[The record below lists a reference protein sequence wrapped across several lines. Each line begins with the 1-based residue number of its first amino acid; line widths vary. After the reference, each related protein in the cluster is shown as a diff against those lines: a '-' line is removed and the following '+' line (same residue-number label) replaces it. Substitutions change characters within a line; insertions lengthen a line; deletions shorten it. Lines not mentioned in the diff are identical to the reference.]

1 MNNTNLSTLF
11 GDIANSIRG
20 KDGSQE
26 SIKPEQFPYKIT
38 NLPSGKET
46 NVYKI
51 ERLKD
56 IHNIKAKEHDIAV
69 LSRTDKSDIT
79 DSFTGGKLSFK
90 STVILNEPVGDE
102 EYIDGIINTDKGELM
117 LSGDKTQV
125 NIDFFGDSQSLQII
139 YTSDDGK
146 TYNTKDTIEVI
157 EIENVLDFSINNK
170 AKQFIQVYNQVFSVF
185 EYSSINHLRIPVRN
199 SDDIY
204 IKPLKDDGL
213 FDGDGPIFC
222 CNAQVNE
229 PGFLTEA
236 YVILSNTQ
244 DTSNIRY
251 YYQNNELHL
260 HYTGV
265 NNSYTVNVY
274 KFENSKSNYI
284 TQFTPKNDE
293 DLVILNNCNSVFVFS
308 SGNNTCNIY
317 DALTG
322 NNIIYESTKSE
333 LVTDLI
339 WDYMNIGVNIA
350 SSDIA
355 LGKEVYAD
363 TGYIVGT
370 SFDKGPVE
378 TIDHIELQDLQINT
392 DITKILDENY
402 YEENCVN
409 NHTSLES
416 NNTLLMHRADTG
428 YNYYGPTILK
438 DKISDYKVSAYNLI
452 CNEWYFGYKPAVIMN
467 NDDILKIIYKYDDIP
482 SQGFRMELSSINYLP
497 NILIKDKYNSI
508 DYQLN
513 DLSLVSALDIN
524 TFYNGYD
531 RLEYLD
537 FSLYNNFKP
546 VSVKLCSYSLKEI
559 KNLDISRLISMMFI
573 NNYDN
578 MKYLKDVSFIGT
590 PTINNETVTE
600 LKNIYSGTEEYTPV
614 DIKDLPSLSSN
625 AVNEIISNLY
635 LDLPTLRK
643 FFTKTGTTIRISKYM
658 TQAQYNMLTSGNKQL
673 LVNRGYIIDLQ

>member
-20 KDGSQE
+20 KEGSQE

-38 NLPSGKET
+38 NLPGGKET

-79 DSFTGGKLSFK
+79 DNFTGGKLSFK
-90 STVILNEPVGDE
+90 STVILNEPIGDE
-102 EYIDGIINTDKGELM
+102 EYINGMIFTDEGELM

-125 NIDFFGDSQSLQII
+125 NIDFIGDSPLQIL

-157 EIENVLDFSINNK
+157 EIKNVHDFQFDNK

-185 EYSSINHLRIPVRN
+185 EYSSINHWRIPVRN

-204 IKPLKDDGL
+204 IKSLRDDSL
-213 FDGDGPIFC
+213 FTNDGPIFC

-274 KFENSKSNYI
+274 KFENSKSNYV

-308 SGNNTCNIY
+308 SGNNTYNLY
-317 DALTG
+317 DAITG

-392 DITKILDENY
+392 DITKILNVNY
-402 YEENCVN
+402 YKENCVN

-416 NNTLLMHRADTG
+416 NNILLMQRDDTA

-452 CNEWYFGYKPAVIMN
+452 CNESYFGYKPIVIMN
-467 NDDILKIIYKYDDIP
+467 NDDILKIIYKYDNIS
-482 SQGFRMELSSINYLP
+482 SQGFRIEFSSINYLP

-546 VSVKLCSYSLKEI
+546 VHVSLCSYSLKEI
-559 KNLDISRLISMMFI
+559 KNLDISRLISMYI
-573 NNYDN
+573 NYDK

-600 LKNIYSGTEEYTPV
+600 FKMLILIQKF
-614 DIKDLPSLSSN
+614 
-625 AVNEIISNLY
+625 
-635 LDLPTLRK
+635 TL
-643 FFTKTGTTIRISKYM
+643 
-658 TQAQYNMLTSGNKQL
+658 Q
-673 LVNRGYIIDLQ
+673 

>member
-20 KDGSQE
+20 KEGSQE

-38 NLPSGKET
+38 NLPGGKET

-51 ERLKD
+51 ERLED

-79 DSFTGGKLSFK
+79 DNFTGGKLFFK
-90 STVILNEPVGDE
+90 STVILNEPIGDE
-102 EYIDGIINTDKGELM
+102 EYIDGMINTDGGELM
-117 LSGDKTQV
+117 ISGDKTQV
-125 NIDFFGDSQSLQII
+125 NIDFFDDSQSLQIL

-146 TYNTKDTIEVI
+146 TYNTNDTIEVI
-157 EIENVLDFSINNK
+157 EIKNVLDFLIDNK

-185 EYSSINHLRIPVRN
+185 EYSSINHWRIPVRN

-204 IKPLKDDGL
+204 IKPLRDDSL
-213 FDGDGPIFC
+213 FDGDRPIVC

-265 NNSYTVNVY
+265 NNSCTVNVY

-308 SGNNTCNIY
+308 SGDNTYNIY

-452 CNEWYFGYKPAVIMN
+452 CNEDYFSYKPVVVMN
-467 NDDILKIIYKYDDIP
+467 NDDILKIIYKYDNIP

-590 PTINNETVTE
+590 PTINNETVIE
-600 LKNIYSGTEEYTPV
+600 FKNIYSGTEEYTPV

-658 TQAQYNMLTSGNKQL
+658 TQAQYNMLTSENKHL
-673 LVNRGYIIDLQ
+673 LEARGYIIDLQ

>member
-26 SIKPEQFPYKIT
+26 SIKPEQFPYRIT

-90 STVILNEPVGDE
+90 STVILNEPIGDE
-102 EYIDGIINTDKGELM
+102 EYIDGMIFTDEGELM

-125 NIDFFGDSQSLQII
+125 NIDFIGDSQLQIL

-146 TYNTKDTIEVI
+146 TYNTQDTIEVI
-157 EIENVLDFSINNK
+157 EIKNVHDFRIDNK

-204 IKPLKDDGL
+204 INPLRGDGL

-274 KFENSKSNYI
+274 KFENSKSNYV

-293 DLVILNNCNSVFVFS
+293 DLVILNNCNSVFIFS
-308 SGNNTCNIY
+308 SGNNTYNLY

-378 TIDHIELQDLQINT
+378 TIDHIELQDLQIST
-392 DITKILDENY
+392 DITKILDVNY
-402 YEENCVN
+402 YKENCVN

-416 NNTLLMHRADTG
+416 NNILLMQRDDTA
-428 YNYYGPTILK
+428 YTYYGPTILK

-452 CNEWYFGYKPAVIMN
+452 CNEYYFSYKPTVVMN
-467 NDDILKIIYKYDDIP
+467 NDDILKIIYKYDNIQ
-482 SQGFRMELSSINYLP
+482 SQGFRIEFNSINYLP

-513 DLSLVSALDIN
+513 DLSLVSVLDIN
-524 TFYNGYD
+524 RAYAGYD

-546 VSVKLCSYSLKEI
+546 VYVSLCSYSLKEI
-559 KNLDISRLISMMFI
+559 KNLDISRLISMFI
-573 NNYDN
+573 NYGQ

-600 LKNIYSGTEEYTPV
+600 FKNTYFNTEVYTPV
-614 DIKDLPSLSSN
+614 NIKDLPSLSSN

-658 TQAQYNMLTSGNKQL
+658 TQAQYNMLTSENKQL
-673 LVNRGYIIDLQ
+673 LVDRGYTIDLQ

>member
-26 SIKPEQFPYKIT
+26 SIKPEQFPYRIT

-51 ERLKD
+51 ESLKD

-69 LSRTDKSDIT
+69 LSRTDISDIT
-79 DSFTGGKLSFK
+79 DNFTGGKLSFE
-90 STVILNEPVGDE
+90 STVILNEPIGDE
-102 EYIDGIINTDKGELM
+102 EYIDGMIFTDEGELR

-125 NIDFFGDSQSLQII
+125 NIDFIGDSQLQIL

-146 TYNTKDTIEVI
+146 TYNTQDTIEVI
-157 EIENVLDFSINNK
+157 EIKNVLDFHIDNK

-185 EYSSINHLRIPVRN
+185 EYSFINYWRIPVRN

-265 NNSYTVNVY
+265 NSSFTVNVY

-308 SGNNTCNIY
+308 SGDNTYNIY

-333 LVTDLI
+333 LVADLI
-339 WDYMNIGVNIA
+339 WDYMNIGINIA

-355 LGKEVYAD
+355 SGKEVYAD

-392 DITKILDENY
+392 DITKILDVNY
-402 YEENCVN
+402 YKENCVN

-416 NNTLLMHRADTG
+416 NNILLMQRDDTA
-428 YNYYGPTILK
+428 YTYYGPTILK

-452 CNEWYFGYKPAVIMN
+452 CNESYFSSKPTVIMN
-467 NDDILKIIYKYDDIP
+467 NDDILKIIYKYDNIS
-482 SQGFRMELSSINYLP
+482 SQGFRIELSSINYLP

-513 DLSLVSALDIN
+513 DLSLVSVLDIN

-546 VSVKLCSYSLKEI
+546 VYVSLCSYSLKEI
-559 KNLDISRLISMMFI
+559 KNLDISRLISMFI
-573 NNYDN
+573 NYGQ

-600 LKNIYSGTEEYTPV
+600 FKNARSNTEVYTPV
-614 DIKDLPSLSSN
+614 NIKDLPSLSSN

-635 LDLPTLRK
+635 LDLPTLRN

-658 TQAQYNMLTSGNKQL
+658 TQAQYNMLTSENKQL
-673 LVNRGYIIDLQ
+673 LVDRGYIIDLQ

>member
-26 SIKPEQFPYKIT
+26 SIKPEQFPYRIT

-79 DSFTGGKLSFK
+79 DNFTGGKLSFK
-90 STVILNEPVGDE
+90 STVILNEPIGDGE
-102 EYIDGIINTDKGELM
+102 NISGMIFTDEGELM

-125 NIDFFGDSQSLQII
+125 NIDFIGNSQLQIL

-146 TYNTKDTIEVI
+146 TYNTQDTIEVI
-157 EIENVLDFSINNK
+157 EIKNVHDFLIDNK

-185 EYSSINHLRIPVRN
+185 EYSSINHWRIPVRN

-204 IKPLKDDGL
+204 INPLKDDGL

-265 NNSYTVNVY
+265 NNSYTVYVY
-274 KFENSKSNYI
+274 KFENSKSNYV

-293 DLVILNNCNSVFVFS
+293 DLVILNNCNSVFIFS
-308 SGNNTCNIY
+308 SGNNTYNLY

-339 WDYMNIGVNIA
+339 WDYMNIGVDIA

-392 DITKILDENY
+392 DITKILDVNY
-402 YEENCVN
+402 YKENCVN

-416 NNTLLMHRADTG
+416 NNILLMQRDDTA
-428 YNYYGPTILK
+428 YTYYGPTILK

-452 CNEWYFGYKPAVIMN
+452 CNEWYFGYKPNVIMN
-467 NDDILKIIYKYDDIP
+467 NDDILKIIYKYDNIP
-482 SQGFRMELSSINYLP
+482 SQGFRIELSSINYLP

-513 DLSLVSALDIN
+513 DLSLVSVLDIN

-546 VSVKLCSYSLKEI
+546 VHVSFYSYSLKEI
-559 KNLDISRLISMMFI
+559 KNLDISRLISMYI
-573 NNYDN
+573 NYDK

-600 LKNIYSGTEEYTPV
+600 FKNAYSDTEVYTPV

>member
-46 NVYKI
+46 NIYKI
-51 ERLKD
+51 EHLED

-79 DSFTGGKLSFK
+79 DSFTGGKLFFK
-90 STVILNEPVGDE
+90 STVILNEPIGDE
-102 EYIDGIINTDKGELM
+102 EYIDGMIYTDEGELR
-117 LSGDKTQV
+117 LSGNKTQV
-125 NIDFFGDSQSLQII
+125 NIDFFGGSQFLQIL

-146 TYNTKDTIEVI
+146 TYNTEDTIEVI
-157 EIENVLDFSINNK
+157 EIKNVHDIYLDNR
-170 AKQFIQVYNQVFSVF
+170 AKQFIQVYNQVFSIF

-204 IKPLKDDGL
+204 TKPLSVDDC
-213 FDGDGPIFC
+213 FSNNGPIFC

-229 PGFLTEA
+229 LGFLTEA
-236 YVILSNTQ
+236 YVILSYTQ

-260 HYTGV
+260 HCTGV
-265 NNSYTVNVY
+265 DSSFTVYVY
-274 KFENSKSNYI
+274 KFENNKANYI

-293 DLVILNNCNSVFVFS
+293 DLVVLSNCNSVFVFS
-308 SGNNTCNIY
+308 SSNNTYNLY

-339 WDYMNIGVNIA
+339 WDYMNIGVNIP
-350 SSDIA
+350 SSDITS
-355 LGKEVYAD
+355 GKEVYTDA
-363 TGYIVGT
+363 GYIVGT

-378 TIDHIELQDLQINT
+378 TIDHIELQDLQIST
-392 DITKILDENY
+392 DITKILNKSY

-409 NHTSLES
+409 NHTNLDS
-416 NNTLLMHRADTG
+416 NNISIMQRDGGG
-428 YNYYGPTILK
+428 YTYYGPTILK
-438 DKISDYKVSAYNLI
+438 DKISDYKVSAYNLM
-452 CNEWYFGYKPAVIMN
+452 CNERYFGYKPTVIMN
-467 NDDILKIIYKYDDIP
+467 KDDILKIIYKYDNTL
-482 SQGFRMELSSINYLP
+482 SQGFGIEFNSINYLP
-497 NILIKDKYNSI
+497 NILIKDKYNGV

-513 DLSLVSALDIN
+513 DLSLVSVLEIN
-524 TFYNGYD
+524 RACSDYD

-546 VSVKLCSYSLKEI
+546 VYVSLRSYSLKEI
-559 KNLDISRLISMMFI
+559 KNLDISRLISMFI
-573 NNYDN
+573 NYGQ

-590 PTINNETVTE
+590 PTINSETVAEFKNAYFDTE
-600 LKNIYSGTEEYTPV
+600 VYNPV
-614 DIKDLPSLSSN
+614 NIKDLPNLSSN

-635 LDLPTLRK
+635 LDLPTLRN
-643 FFTKTGTTIRISKYM
+643 FFTKTQATIKISEYM
-658 TQAQYNMLTSGNKQL
+658 TQAQYDMLTSENKQL
-673 LVNRGYIIDLQ
+673 LVDRGYTIDLL

>member
-26 SIKPEQFPYKIT
+26 SIKPEQFPYRIT

-79 DSFTGGKLSFK
+79 DNFTGGKLSFK
-90 STVILNEPVGDE
+90 NTVILNEPIGDGE
-102 EYIDGIINTDKGELM
+102 NISGMIFTDEGELM
-117 LSGDKTQV
+117 ISGDKTQV
-125 NIDFFGDSQSLQII
+125 NIDFIGDSQLQIL

-146 TYNTKDTIEVI
+146 TYNTQDTIEVI
-157 EIENVLDFSINNK
+157 EIKNVHDFLIDNK

-185 EYSSINHLRIPVRN
+185 EYSSINHWRIPVRN

-204 IKPLKDDGL
+204 IKQLRDDST

-236 YVILSNTQ
+236 YVILPNTQ

-274 KFENSKSNYI
+274 KFENSKSNYV

-308 SGNNTCNIY
+308 SGNNTYNIY

-378 TIDHIELQDLQINT
+378 TIDHIELQDLQIST
-392 DITKILDENY
+392 DITKILDVNY
-402 YEENCVN
+402 YKENCVN

-416 NNTLLMHRADTG
+416 NNTLLMQRDDTA

-452 CNEWYFGYKPAVIMN
+452 CNESYFSSKPVVIMN
-467 NDDILKIIYKYDDIP
+467 NDDILKIIYKYDNIP
-482 SQGFRMELSSINYLP
+482 SQGFRIELSSINYLP

-524 TFYNGYD
+524 SFYNGYD

-546 VSVKLCSYSLKEI
+546 VYVSLYSYSLKEI
-559 KNLDISRLISMMFI
+559 KNLDISRLISMYI
-573 NNYDN
+573 NYDK

-600 LKNIYSGTEEYTPV
+600 FKNAYSDTDVYTPV
-614 DIKDLPSLSSN
+614 NIKDLPSLSSN

-658 TQAQYNMLTSGNKQL
+658 TQAQYNMLTSENKQL
-673 LVNRGYIIDLQ
+673 LVNRGYIIDLR

>member
-20 KDGSQE
+20 KEGSQE

-79 DSFTGGKLSFK
+79 DNFTGGKLSFK
-90 STVILNEPVGDE
+90 STVILNEPIGDGE
-102 EYIDGIINTDKGELM
+102 NISGMILTDEGELM

-125 NIDFFGDSQSLQII
+125 NIDFIGDSQLQIL

-146 TYNTKDTIEVI
+146 TYNTQDTIEVI
-157 EIENVLDFSINNK
+157 EIKNVLDFLIDNK

-213 FDGDGPIFC
+213 FDGDGLIFC

-265 NNSYTVNVY
+265 NSSFTVNVY

-452 CNEWYFGYKPAVIMN
+452 CNEWYFGYKPVVIMN

-513 DLSLVSALDIN
+513 DLSLVSVLEIN
-524 TFYNGYD
+524 RIYSGYD

-546 VSVKLCSYSLKEI
+546 VYVSLYSYSLKEI
-559 KNLDISRLISMMFI
+559 KNLDISRLISMFI
-573 NNYDN
+573 NYDN

-600 LKNIYSGTEEYTPV
+600 FKNTYSNTEVYTPV
-614 DIKDLPSLSSN
+614 NIKDLPSLSSN

-658 TQAQYNMLTSGNKQL
+658 TQAQYNMLTSENKQL
-673 LVNRGYIIDLQ
+673 LVNRGYIIDY

>member
-20 KDGSQE
+20 KEGSQE

-38 NLPSGKET
+38 NLPGGKET

-69 LSRTDKSDIT
+69 LSRTDISDIT
-79 DSFTGGKLSFK
+79 DNFTGGKLSFK
-90 STVILNEPVGDE
+90 STVILNEPIGDGE
-102 EYIDGIINTDKGELM
+102 NISGMIFTDEGELM
-117 LSGDKTQV
+117 ISGDKTQV
-125 NIDFFGDSQSLQII
+125 NIDFIGNSQLQIL

-146 TYNTKDTIEVI
+146 TYNTQDTIEVI
-157 EIENVLDFSINNK
+157 EIKNVLEFLIDNK

-204 IKPLKDDGL
+204 INPLKDDGL

-274 KFENSKSNYI
+274 KFENSKSNHI
-284 TQFTPKNDE
+284 TTFTPKNDE

-308 SGNNTCNIY
+308 SGNNTYNIY

-363 TGYIVGT
+363 TGHIVGT

-402 YEENCVN
+402 FEENCVN

-416 NNTLLMHRADTG
+416 NNTLLMHRADYG

-452 CNEWYFGYKPAVIMN
+452 CNEDYFSYKPVVRMDR
-467 NDDILKIIYKYDDIP
+467 DDILKIIYKYDNIP
-482 SQGFRMELSSINYLP
+482 SQGFRMELNSINYLP

-524 TFYNGYD
+524 ADYSGYD

-546 VSVKLCSYSLKEI
+546 VSVMLCSYSLKEI
-559 KNLDISRLISMMFI
+559 KNLDISRLISMYI
-573 NNYDN
+573 NFGQ

-600 LKNIYSGTEEYTPV
+600 FKNIYSGTEEYTPV

>member
-20 KDGSQE
+20 KEGSQE

-79 DSFTGGKLSFK
+79 DNFTGGKLSFK
-90 STVILNEPVGDE
+90 STVILNEPIGDE
-102 EYIDGIINTDKGELM
+102 EYIDGMIFTDEGELR

-125 NIDFFGDSQSLQII
+125 NIDFIGDSQLQIL

-146 TYNTKDTIEVI
+146 TYNTQDTIEVI
-157 EIENVLDFSINNK
+157 EIKNVHDFLIDNK

-204 IKPLKDDGL
+204 IKPLRDDSL

-265 NNSYTVNVY
+265 NSSFTVNVY
-274 KFENSKSNYI
+274 KFENSKSNYV

-293 DLVILNNCNSVFVFS
+293 DLVILNNCNSVFIFS
-308 SGNNTCNIY
+308 SSNNTCNLY

-378 TIDHIELQDLQINT
+378 TIDHIELQDLQIST
-392 DITKILDENY
+392 DITKILDVNY

-416 NNTLLMHRADTG
+416 NNTLLMQRADTG

-438 DKISDYKVSAYNLI
+438 DRISDYKVSAYNLI
-452 CNEWYFGYKPAVIMN
+452 CNESYFSSKPVVIMN
-467 NDDILKIIYKYDDIP
+467 NDDILKIIYKYDNIP
-482 SQGFRMELSSINYLP
+482 SQGFRIELSSINYLP

-513 DLSLVSALDIN
+513 DLSLVSVLDIN

-546 VSVKLCSYSLKEI
+546 VSVNLCSYSLKEI
-559 KNLDISRLISMMFI
+559 KNLDISRLISMYI
-573 NNYDN
+573 NYDK

-600 LKNIYSGTEEYTPV
+600 FKNARSNTEVYTPV
-614 DIKDLPSLSSN
+614 DIKNLPSLSSN

-635 LDLPTLRK
+635 LDLPTLRN

-658 TQAQYNMLTSGNKQL
+658 TQAQYNMLTSENKQL
-673 LVNRGYIIDLQ
+673 LVDRGYIIDLL

>member
-20 KDGSQE
+20 KDGSHE
-26 SIKPEQFPYKIT
+26 SIKPEQFPYRIT

-79 DSFTGGKLSFK
+79 DNFTGGKLSFK
-90 STVILNEPVGDE
+90 STVILNEPIGDGE
-102 EYIDGIINTDKGELM
+102 NISGMIFTDEGELM

-125 NIDFFGDSQSLQII
+125 NIDFIGDSQLQIL

-146 TYNTKDTIEVI
+146 TYNTQDTIEVI
-157 EIENVLDFSINNK
+157 EIKNVHDFLIDNK

-185 EYSSINHLRIPVRN
+185 EYSSINHWRIPVRN

-204 IKPLKDDGL
+204 IKQLRDDSL
-213 FDGDGPIFC
+213 FTNDGPIFC

-265 NNSYTVNVY
+265 NNSYTVYVY
-274 KFENSKSNYI
+274 KFENSKSNYV

-308 SGNNTCNIY
+308 SGNNTYNLY

-339 WDYMNIGVNIA
+339 WDYMNIGVDIA

-392 DITKILDENY
+392 DITKILNVNY
-402 YEENCVN
+402 YKENCVN

-416 NNTLLMHRADTG
+416 NNILLMQRDDTA
-428 YNYYGPTILK
+428 YTYYGPTILK

-452 CNEWYFGYKPAVIMN
+452 CNESYFGYKPIVIMN
-467 NDDILKIIYKYDDIP
+467 NDDILKIIYKYDNIP
-482 SQGFRMELSSINYLP
+482 SQGFRIEFSSINYLP

-546 VSVKLCSYSLKEI
+546 VHVSFYSYSLKEI
-559 KNLDISRLISMMFI
+559 KNLDISRLISMYI
-573 NNYDN
+573 NYDK

-600 LKNIYSGTEEYTPV
+600 FKNAYSNTEVYTPV

-635 LDLPTLRK
+635 LDLPTLRN

-658 TQAQYNMLTSGNKQL
+658 TQAQYNMLTSENKQL
-673 LVNRGYIIDLQ
+673 LVNRGYIIDY

>member
-20 KDGSQE
+20 KEGSQE

-38 NLPSGKET
+38 NLPGGKET

-79 DSFTGGKLSFK
+79 DNFTGGKLSFK
-90 STVILNEPVGDE
+90 STVILNEPIGDE
-102 EYIDGIINTDKGELM
+102 EYIDGMIFTDEGELM
-117 LSGDKTQV
+117 ISGDKTQV
-125 NIDFFGDSQSLQII
+125 NIDFIGDSQLQIL

-146 TYNTKDTIEVI
+146 TYNTQDTIEVI
-157 EIENVLDFSINNK
+157 EIKNVHDFHFDNK

-308 SGNNTCNIY
+308 SGNNTYNIY

-363 TGYIVGT
+363 TGHIIGT

-378 TIDHIELQDLQINT
+378 TIDHIELQDLRINT
-392 DITKILDENY
+392 DITKILDVNY
-402 YEENCVN
+402 FEENCVN

-416 NNTLLMHRADTG
+416 NNTLLMQRADAG

-452 CNEWYFGYKPAVIMN
+452 CNEWYFGYKPVVIMN
-467 NDDILKIIYKYDDIP
+467 NDDILKIIYKYDNIP
-482 SQGFRMELSSINYLP
+482 SQGFRIEFSSINYLP

-573 NNYDN
+573 NNFDN

-600 LKNIYSGTEEYTPV
+600 FKNIYSGTEEYTPV

>member
-20 KDGSQE
+20 KEGSQE

-79 DSFTGGKLSFK
+79 DNFTGGKLSFK
-90 STVILNEPVGDE
+90 STVILNEPIGDE
-102 EYIDGIINTDKGELM
+102 EYIDGMIFTDEGELR

-125 NIDFFGDSQSLQII
+125 NIDFFSDSQSLQIL

-146 TYNTKDTIEVI
+146 TYNTQDTIEVI
-157 EIENVLDFSINNK
+157 EIKNVHDFHIDNK

-204 IKPLKDDGL
+204 IKPLRDDSL

-265 NNSYTVNVY
+265 NSSFTVNVY
-274 KFENSKSNYI
+274 KFENSKSNYV

-308 SGNNTCNIY
+308 SGNNTCNLY

-350 SSDIA
+350 SHDIA

-378 TIDHIELQDLQINT
+378 TIDHIELQDLQIST
-392 DITKILDENY
+392 DITKILDVNY

-416 NNTLLMHRADTG
+416 NNTLLMQRADTG

-452 CNEWYFGYKPAVIMN
+452 CNESYFSSKPVVIMN
-467 NDDILKIIYKYDDIP
+467 NDDILKIIYKYDNIP
-482 SQGFRMELSSINYLP
+482 SQGFRIELSSINYLP

-513 DLSLVSALDIN
+513 DLSLVSVLDIN

-546 VSVKLCSYSLKEI
+546 VYVSLCSYSLKEI
-559 KNLDISRLISMMFI
+559 KNLDISRLISMYI
-573 NNYDN
+573 NYDK

-600 LKNIYSGTEEYTPV
+600 FKNARSNTEVYTPV
-614 DIKDLPSLSSN
+614 NIKNLPSLSSN

-635 LDLPTLRK
+635 LDLPTLRN

-658 TQAQYNMLTSGNKQL
+658 TQAQYNMLTSENKQL
-673 LVNRGYIIDLQ
+673 LVNRGYIIDY

>member
-20 KDGSQE
+20 KEGSQE

-79 DSFTGGKLSFK
+79 DNFTGGKLSFK
-90 STVILNEPVGDE
+90 STVILNEPIGDE
-102 EYIDGIINTDKGELM
+102 EYIDGMIFTDEGELR

-125 NIDFFGDSQSLQII
+125 NIDFIGDSQLQIL

-146 TYNTKDTIEVI
+146 TYNTQDTIEVI
-157 EIENVLDFSINNK
+157 EIKNVHDFLIDNK

-204 IKPLKDDGL
+204 IKPLRDDSL

-265 NNSYTVNVY
+265 NSSFTVNVY
-274 KFENSKSNYI
+274 KFENSKSNYV

-293 DLVILNNCNSVFVFS
+293 DLVILNNCNSVFIFS
-308 SGNNTCNIY
+308 SSNNTCNLY

-378 TIDHIELQDLQINT
+378 TIDHIELQDLQIST
-392 DITKILDENY
+392 DITKILDVNY

-416 NNTLLMHRADTG
+416 NNTLLMQRADTG

-438 DKISDYKVSAYNLI
+438 DRISDYKVSAYNLI
-452 CNEWYFGYKPAVIMN
+452 CNESYFSSKPVVIMN
-467 NDDILKIIYKYDDIP
+467 NDDILKIIYKYDNIP
-482 SQGFRMELSSINYLP
+482 SQGFRIELSSINYLP

-513 DLSLVSALDIN
+513 DLSLVSVLDIN

-546 VSVKLCSYSLKEI
+546 VYVSLYSYSLKEI
-559 KNLDISRLISMMFI
+559 KNLDISRLISMYI
-573 NNYDN
+573 NYDK

-600 LKNIYSGTEEYTPV
+600 FKNARSNTEVYTPV
-614 DIKDLPSLSSN
+614 DIKNLPSLSSN

-635 LDLPTLRK
+635 LDLPTLRN

-658 TQAQYNMLTSGNKQL
+658 TQAQYNMLTSENKQL
-673 LVNRGYIIDLQ
+673 LVDRGYIIDLL

>member
-20 KDGSQE
+20 KEGSQE

-79 DSFTGGKLSFK
+79 DNFTGGKLFFK
-90 STVILNEPVGDE
+90 STVILNEPIGDE
-102 EYIDGIINTDKGELM
+102 EYIDGMINTDKGELM

-125 NIDFFGDSQSLQII
+125 NIDFFSDSQSLQII

-146 TYNTKDTIEVI
+146 TYNTQDTIEVI
-157 EIENVLDFSINNK
+157 EIENVLDFNLNNK

-185 EYSSINHLRIPVRN
+185 EYSSINHWRIPVRN

-204 IKPLKDDGL
+204 IKPLRNDSL

-222 CNAQVNE
+222 CNAQVTE
-229 PGFLTEA
+229 LGFLTEA

-265 NNSYTVNVY
+265 NSSFTVNVY
-274 KFENSKSNYI
+274 KFENSKSNYV

-293 DLVILNNCNSVFVFS
+293 DLVILNNCNSVIVFS
-308 SGNNTCNIY
+308 SGNNTCNLY

-363 TGYIVGT
+363 TGCIVGT

-378 TIDHIELQDLQINT
+378 TIDHIELQDLRINT
-392 DITKILDENY
+392 DITKILDVNY

-416 NNTLLMHRADTG
+416 NNTLIMQRADTG

-452 CNEWYFGYKPAVIMN
+452 CNERYFGYKPVVIMN
-467 NDDILKIIYKYDDIP
+467 NDDILKIIYKYDNIP
-482 SQGFRMELSSINYLP
+482 SQGFRIEFSSINYLP

-546 VSVKLCSYSLKEI
+546 VYVSLYSYSLKEI
-559 KNLDISRLISMMFI
+559 KNLDISRLISMFI
-573 NNYDN
+573 NYDK

-590 PTINNETVTE
+590 PTINNEIVTE
-600 LKNIYSGTEEYTPV
+600 FKNIDSGIEDYTPV
-614 DIKDLPSLSSN
+614 DIKNLPSLSSN

-635 LDLPTLRK
+635 LDLPTLRN

-658 TQAQYNMLTSGNKQL
+658 TQTQYNMLTSENKQL
-673 LVNRGYIIDLQ
+673 LVDRGYTIDLL

>member
-20 KDGSQE
+20 KEGSQE

-38 NLPSGKET
+38 NLPSGKEA

-79 DSFTGGKLSFK
+79 DNFTGGKLSFK
-90 STVILNEPVGDE
+90 STVILNEPIGDGE
-102 EYIDGIINTDKGELM
+102 NISGMIFTDEGELM

-125 NIDFFGDSQSLQII
+125 NIDFIGDSQLQIL

-146 TYNTKDTIEVI
+146 TYNTQDTIEVI
-157 EIENVLDFSINNK
+157 EIKNIHDFQFDNK

-213 FDGDGPIFC
+213 FDGDGLIFC

-274 KFENSKSNYI
+274 KFENSKSNHI
-284 TQFTPKNDE
+284 TKFTPKNNE

-402 YEENCVN
+402 YKENCVN

-452 CNEWYFGYKPAVIMN
+452 CNERYFGYKPNVIMN
-467 NDDILKIIYKYDDIP
+467 NDDILKIIYKYDNIP
-482 SQGFRMELSSINYLP
+482 SQGFRIELSSINYLP
-497 NILIKDKYNSI
+497 NILIKDKYNNI

-573 NNYDN
+573 NNFGQ

-590 PTINNETVTE
+590 PTINNEVATE
-600 LKNIYSGTEEYTPV
+600 LKNTYSNTEDYTPV

-658 TQAQYNMLTSGNKQL
+658 TQAQYNMLTSENKQL
-673 LVNRGYIIDLQ
+673 LVDRGYIIDY

>member
-20 KDGSQE
+20 KEGSQE

-79 DSFTGGKLSFK
+79 DNFTGGKLSFK
-90 STVILNEPVGDE
+90 NTVILNEPIGDE
-102 EYIDGIINTDKGELM
+102 EYINGMIFTDEGELM

-125 NIDFFGDSQSLQII
+125 NIDFIGDSQLQIL

-146 TYNTKDTIEVI
+146 TYNTQDTIEVI
-157 EIENVLDFSINNK
+157 EIKNVHEFQFNNK

-185 EYSSINHLRIPVRN
+185 EYSSINHWRIPVRN

-204 IKPLKDDGL
+204 IKQLRDDSL
-213 FDGDGPIFC
+213 FTNDGPIFC

-236 YVILSNTQ
+236 YVILSHTQ

-265 NNSYTVNVY
+265 NNSYTVYVY
-274 KFENSKSNYI
+274 KFENSKSNYV

-293 DLVILNNCNSVFVFS
+293 DLVILNNCNSVIVFS
-308 SGNNTCNIY
+308 SGNNTYNIY

-378 TIDHIELQDLQINT
+378 TIDHIELQDLRINT
-392 DITKILDENY
+392 DITKILDVNY
-402 YEENCVN
+402 YKENCVN

-416 NNTLLMHRADTG
+416 NNTLLMQRDDTA

-452 CNEWYFGYKPAVIMN
+452 CNEHYFGYKPIVIMN
-467 NDDILKIIYKYDDIP
+467 NDDILKIIYKYDNIP
-482 SQGFRMELSSINYLP
+482 SQGFRIEFSSINYLP

-513 DLSLVSALDIN
+513 DLSLVSALEIN

-546 VSVKLCSYSLKEI
+546 VYVSLCSYSLKEI
-559 KNLDISRLISMMFI
+559 KNLDISRLISMYI
-573 NNYDN
+573 NYDK

-600 LKNIYSGTEEYTPV
+600 FKNAYSDTEVYTPV
-614 DIKDLPSLSSN
+614 YIKDLPSLSSN

-658 TQAQYNMLTSGNKQL
+658 TQAQYNMLTSENKQL
-673 LVNRGYIIDLQ
+673 LVDRGYIIDLL

>member
-20 KDGSQE
+20 KEGSQE

-79 DSFTGGKLSFK
+79 DNFTGGKLSFK
-90 STVILNEPVGDE
+90 STVILNEPIGDE
-102 EYIDGIINTDKGELM
+102 EYIDGMIFTDEGELR

-125 NIDFFGDSQSLQII
+125 NIDFIGDSQLQIL

-146 TYNTKDTIEVI
+146 TYNTQDTIEVI
-157 EIENVLDFSINNK
+157 EIKNVHDFLIDNK

-204 IKPLKDDGL
+204 IKPLRDDSL

-265 NNSYTVNVY
+265 NSSFTVNVY
-274 KFENSKSNYI
+274 KFENSKSNYV

-293 DLVILNNCNSVFVFS
+293 DLVILNNCNSVFIFS
-308 SGNNTCNIY
+308 SSNNTCNLY

-378 TIDHIELQDLQINT
+378 TIDHIELQDLQIST
-392 DITKILDENY
+392 DITKILDVNY

-416 NNTLLMHRADTG
+416 NNTLLMQRADTG

-438 DKISDYKVSAYNLI
+438 DRISDYKVSAYNLI
-452 CNEWYFGYKPAVIMN
+452 CNERYFGYKPVVIMN
-467 NDDILKIIYKYDDIP
+467 NDDILKIIYKYDNIP
-482 SQGFRMELSSINYLP
+482 SQGFRIELSSINYLP

-513 DLSLVSALDIN
+513 DLSLVSVLDIN

-546 VSVKLCSYSLKEI
+546 VSVNLCSYSLKEI
-559 KNLDISRLISMMFI
+559 KNLDISRLISMYI
-573 NNYDN
+573 NYDK

-600 LKNIYSGTEEYTPV
+600 FKNARSNTEVYTPV
-614 DIKDLPSLSSN
+614 DIKNLPSLSSN

-635 LDLPTLRK
+635 LDLPTLRN

-658 TQAQYNMLTSGNKQL
+658 TQAQYNMLTSENKQL
-673 LVNRGYIIDLQ
+673 LVDRGYIIDLL

>member
-20 KDGSQE
+20 KEGSQE

-79 DSFTGGKLSFK
+79 DSFTGGKLFFE
-90 STVILNEPVGDE
+90 STVILNEPIGDE
-102 EYIDGIINTDKGELM
+102 ETIDGMINTDGGELM
-117 LSGDKTQV
+117 ISGDKTQV
-125 NIDFFGDSQSLQII
+125 NIDYFCDGQYLQIL

-146 TYNTKDTIEVI
+146 TYNTQDTIEVI
-157 EIENVLDFSINNK
+157 EIKNVHDFHFDNK

-213 FDGDGPIFC
+213 FDGDRPIIC

-265 NNSYTVNVY
+265 NSSFTVNVY
-274 KFENSKSNYI
+274 KFENSKSNHI
-284 TQFTPKNDE
+284 TTFTPKNDE

-452 CNEWYFGYKPAVIMN
+452 CNEWYFGYKPVVIMN

-573 NNYDN
+573 NNFDN

-590 PTINNETVTE
+590 PTINNEIVTE
-600 LKNIYSGTEEYTPV
+600 FKNIYSGTEDYTPV

-625 AVNEIISNLY
+625 AVNEIISKLY

-658 TQAQYNMLTSGNKQL
+658 TQAQYNMLTSENKQL

>member
-20 KDGSQE
+20 KEGSQE

-79 DSFTGGKLSFK
+79 DNFTGGKLFFK
-90 STVILNEPVGDE
+90 STVILNEPIGDE
-102 EYIDGIINTDKGELM
+102 EYIDGMINTDKGELM

-125 NIDFFGDSQSLQII
+125 NIDFFSDSQSLQII

-146 TYNTKDTIEVI
+146 TYNTQDTIEVI
-157 EIENVLDFSINNK
+157 EIENVLDFNLNNK

-185 EYSSINHLRIPVRN
+185 EYSSINHWRIPVRN

-204 IKPLKDDGL
+204 IKPLRNDSL

-222 CNAQVNE
+222 CNAQVTE
-229 PGFLTEA
+229 LGFLTEA

-265 NNSYTVNVY
+265 NSSFTVNVY
-274 KFENSKSNYI
+274 KFENSKSNYV

-293 DLVILNNCNSVFVFS
+293 DLVILNNCNSVIVFS
-308 SGNNTCNIY
+308 SGNNTCNLY

-363 TGYIVGT
+363 TGCIVGT

-378 TIDHIELQDLQINT
+378 TIDHIELQDLRINT
-392 DITKILDENY
+392 DITKILDVNY

-416 NNTLLMHRADTG
+416 NNTLIMQRADTG

-452 CNEWYFGYKPAVIMN
+452 CNERYFGYKPVVIMN
-467 NDDILKIIYKYDDIP
+467 NDDILKIIYKYDNIP
-482 SQGFRMELSSINYLP
+482 SQGFRIEFSSINYLP

-546 VSVKLCSYSLKEI
+546 VSVNLCSYSLKEI
-559 KNLDISRLISMMFI
+559 KNLDISRLISMYI
-573 NNYDN
+573 NYDK

-590 PTINNETVTE
+590 PTINNEIVTE
-600 LKNIYSGTEEYTPV
+600 FKNIDSGIEDYTPV
-614 DIKDLPSLSSN
+614 DIKNLPSLSSN

-635 LDLPTLRK
+635 LDLPTLRN

-658 TQAQYNMLTSGNKQL
+658 TQTQYNMLTSENKQL
-673 LVNRGYIIDLQ
+673 LVDRGYTIDLL

>member
-20 KDGSQE
+20 KDGSHE

-79 DSFTGGKLSFK
+79 DNFTGGKLSFK
-90 STVILNEPVGDE
+90 STVILNEPIGDE
-102 EYIDGIINTDKGELM
+102 EYIDGMILTDEGELR

-125 NIDFFGDSQSLQII
+125 NIDFFGGSQFLRIL

-157 EIENVLDFSINNK
+157 EIKNVLDFLIDNK

-204 IKPLKDDGL
+204 INPLKDDGL

-260 HYTGV
+260 HCTGV
-265 NNSYTVNVY
+265 NSSFTVYVY
-274 KFENSKSNYI
+274 KFENNKANYV

-308 SGNNTCNIY
+308 SGNNTYNLY

-322 NNIIYESTKSE
+322 NNVIYESTKSE

-392 DITKILDENY
+392 DITKILNVNY

-416 NNTLLMHRADTG
+416 NNTLLMQRDDSG
-428 YNYYGPTILK
+428 YTYYGPTILK

-452 CNEWYFGYKPAVIMN
+452 CNERYFGYRPTVIMN
-467 NDDILKIIYKYDDIP
+467 KDDILKIIYKYDNIS
-482 SQGFRMELSSINYLP
+482 SQGFRIEFNSINYLP

-513 DLSLVSALDIN
+513 DLSLVSVLDIN
-524 TFYNGYD
+524 KAYAGYD

-546 VSVKLCSYSLKEI
+546 VYVSLCSYSLKEI
-559 KNLDISRLISMMFI
+559 KNLDISRLISMFI
-573 NNYDN
+573 NYGQ

-600 LKNIYSGTEEYTPV
+600 FKNAYSDTEEYTPV
-614 DIKDLPSLSSN
+614 NIKDLPSLSSN

-635 LDLPTLRK
+635 LDLPTLRN
-643 FFTKTGTTIRISKYM
+643 FFTETQATIKISKYM
-658 TQAQYNMLTSGNKQL
+658 TQAQYNMLTSENKQL
-673 LVNRGYIIDLQ
+673 LVDRGYTIDLL

>member
-26 SIKPEQFPYKIT
+26 SIKPEQFPYRIT

-79 DSFTGGKLSFK
+79 DNFTGGKLSFK
-90 STVILNEPVGDE
+90 STVILNEPIGDG
-102 EYIDGIINTDKGELM
+102 EYIDGMISTDEGELR

-125 NIDFFGDSQSLQII
+125 NIDFIGNSQLQIL

-146 TYNTKDTIEVI
+146 TYNTQDTIEVI
-157 EIENVLDFSINNK
+157 EIKNVLDFLIDNK

-213 FDGDGPIFC
+213 FDGDGLIFC

-265 NNSYTVNVY
+265 NSSFTVNVY

-293 DLVILNNCNSVFVFS
+293 DLVILNNCNSVFIFS
-308 SGNNTCNIY
+308 SGNNTCNLY

-378 TIDHIELQDLQINT
+378 TIDHIELQDLRINT
-392 DITKILDENY
+392 DITKILDVNY

-416 NNTLLMHRADTG
+416 NNTLLMQRADTG

-452 CNEWYFGYKPAVIMN
+452 CNEYYFGYKPTVVMN
-467 NDDILKIIYKYDDIP
+467 NDDILKIIYKYDNIP
-482 SQGFRMELSSINYLP
+482 SQGFRVELSSINYLP

-513 DLSLVSALDIN
+513 DLSLVSVLEIN
-524 TFYNGYD
+524 RIYSGYD

-546 VSVKLCSYSLKEI
+546 VYVSLYSYSLKEI
-559 KNLDISRLISMMFI
+559 KNLDISRLISMYI
-573 NNYDN
+573 NYDK

-600 LKNIYSGTEEYTPV
+600 FKNARSNTEVYTPV
-614 DIKDLPSLSSN
+614 NIKDLPSLSSN

-658 TQAQYNMLTSGNKQL
+658 TQAQYNMLTSKNKQL
-673 LVNRGYIIDLQ
+673 LVDRGYIIDLQ

>member
-20 KDGSQE
+20 KEGSQE

-38 NLPSGKET
+38 NLPGGKET

-51 ERLKD
+51 ERLED

-79 DSFTGGKLSFK
+79 DNFTGGKLSFK
-90 STVILNEPVGDE
+90 STVILNEPIGDGE
-102 EYIDGIINTDKGELM
+102 NISGMIFTDEGELM
-117 LSGDKTQV
+117 ISGDKTQV
-125 NIDFFGDSQSLQII
+125 NIDFIGNSQLQIL

-146 TYNTKDTIEVI
+146 TYNTQDTIEVI
-157 EIENVLDFSINNK
+157 EIKNVLDFLIDNK

-185 EYSSINHLRIPVRN
+185 EYSSINHWRIPVRN

-204 IKPLKDDGL
+204 IKPLRDDSL
-213 FDGDGPIFC
+213 FDGDRPIVC

-265 NNSYTVNVY
+265 NNSCTVNVY

-308 SGNNTCNIY
+308 SGDNTYNIY

-452 CNEWYFGYKPAVIMN
+452 CNEDYFSYKPVVVMN
-467 NDDILKIIYKYDDIP
+467 NDDILKIIYKYDNIP

-590 PTINNETVTE
+590 PTINNETVIE
-600 LKNIYSGTEEYTPV
+600 FKNIYSGTEEYTPV

-658 TQAQYNMLTSGNKQL
+658 TQAQYNMLTSENKHL
-673 LVNRGYIIDLQ
+673 LEARGYIIDLQ

>member
-20 KDGSQE
+20 KEGSQE

-51 ERLKD
+51 EHLKD

-69 LSRTDKSDIT
+69 LSRTDISDIT
-79 DSFTGGKLSFK
+79 DNFTGGKLSFK
-90 STVILNEPVGDE
+90 STVILNEPIGDGE
-102 EYIDGIINTDKGELM
+102 NISGMIFTDEGELM

-125 NIDFFGDSQSLQII
+125 NIDFIGNSQLQIL

-146 TYNTKDTIEVI
+146 TYNTQDTIEVI
-157 EIENVLDFSINNK
+157 EIKNVHDFHFDNK

-204 IKPLKDDGL
+204 INPLKDDGL

-274 KFENSKSNYI
+274 KFENSKSNHI
-284 TQFTPKNDE
+284 TTFTPKNDE

-308 SGNNTCNIY
+308 SGNNTYNIY

-363 TGYIVGT
+363 TGHIVGT

-402 YEENCVN
+402 FEENCVN

-416 NNTLLMHRADTG
+416 NNTLLMHRADYG

-452 CNEWYFGYKPAVIMN
+452 CNEDYFSYKPVVRMDR
-467 NDDILKIIYKYDDIP
+467 DDILKIIYKYDNIP
-482 SQGFRMELSSINYLP
+482 SQGFRMELNSINYLP

-524 TFYNGYD
+524 ADYSGYD

-546 VSVKLCSYSLKEI
+546 VSVMLCSYSLKEI
-559 KNLDISRLISMMFI
+559 KNIDISRLISMYI
-573 NNYDN
+573 NFGQ

-600 LKNIYSGTEEYTPV
+600 FKNIYSGTEEYTPV